1 MHLRG
6 LTFVLLFV
14 DLPFAECMRN
24 LLVAVEEEDLR
35 GLLERSLENAMDVG
49 TLADQESLGEW

>member
-1 MHLRG
+1 M
-6 LTFVLLFV
+6 FLLFV